1 MVERTRARTASGH
14 FVPDDLSTPENEAWV
29 SNAPVPKKSRKLA
42 VALPPVGSAARKA
55 MVLRGEI
62 KE

>member
-1 MVERTRARTASGH
+1 MVERKRARTGSGH
-14 FVPDDLSTPENEAWV
+14 FIADDPSTPKNEAWV
-29 SNAPVPKKSRKLA
+29 RDEPTPKKSRKLA

>member
-1 MVERTRARTASGH
+1 MVKKSSTAKKAK
-14 FVPDDLSTPENEAWV
+14 PK
-29 SNAPVPKKSRKLA
+29 APTKKTAPKKE
-42 VALPPVGSAARKA
+42 LPPVGSAARKA